1 MTGDLGAILRAG
13 FAAVPARHRAT
24 VRALSRCRTGE
35 LGYTHHACP
44 DCAHDEVVPRGC
56 GNRHCPRCQGRL
68 ARAWLD
74 RQRAALLDVPYF
86 HVVCTLPH
94 DLLSLCAAAPRE
106 IYGLLFAG
114 LAQTLQQLGRERL
127 GGELGFTVVLHT
139 WGQRLNSHPHGHCIV
154 AGGAF
159 DAQGR
164 WHPVKS
170 RRFLFPVGAIAALFR
185 GKFLAGLTRLKER
198 GKLPEPPGGWP
209 RLWKRLGEAKKWVAY
224 CKPPF
229 AGPESVLAYMSNYT
243 HRVAI
248 AESRIE
254 RFDAEAGTVTYRW
267 RDYAD
272 AGTQK
277 RETVTTA
284 EFVRRFCRHL
294 LPRSFTKIRH
304 YGILANHARGTQLP
318 LVRAAIAAAQPRTAA
333 QRGTRQG
340 RPKADP
346 PTPQWKPTC
355 AKCGGTRSVC
365 IALILPDGRTI
376 AQPGAARLVLWQNRA
391 PP

>member
-13 FAAVPARHRAT
+13 FAAVPARHHAT
-24 VRALSRCRTGE
+24 VRALGRCRTGE
-35 LGYTHHACP
+35 LGHTHHACP
-44 DCAHDEVVPRGC
+44 DCGHGEVVPRGC

-68 ARAWLD
+68 ARAWLA
-74 RQRAALLDVPYF
+74 RQQAALLEVAYF

-94 DLLSLCAAAPRE
+94 DLLPLCAAAPRQL
-106 IYGLLFAG
+106 YALLFEAV
-114 LAQTLQQLGRERL
+114 AQTLQQLGRERL
-127 GGELGFTVVLHT
+127 GGELGLTMILHT
-139 WGQRLNSHPHGHCIV
+139 WGQRLNLHPHLHCIV

-159 DAQGR
+159 DEQGR
-164 WHPVKS
+164 WHAVKS
-170 RRFLFPVGAIAALFR
+170 RRFLLPVGVIAALFR
-185 GKFLAGLTRLKER
+185 GKFLAGLTRLKQR
-198 GKLPEPPGGWP
+198 GELPEPPGGWP
-209 RLWKRLGEAKKWVAY
+209 KLWQRLGAAKKWVVY

-254 RFDAEAGTVTYRW
+254 RFDAVADTVTYRY

-272 AGTQK
+272 GSAQK
-277 RETVTTA
+277 HETVKTQ

-304 YGILANHARGTQLP
+304 YGFLANHARTRQLP
-318 LVRAAIAAAQPRTAA
+318 RVRAAIAAAVPRS
-333 QRGTRQG
+333 RKP
-340 RPKADP
+340 PKPIP
-346 PTPQWKPTC
+346 PAPEWKPAC
-355 AKCGGTRSVC
+355 AHCGGTRSVC
-365 IALILPDGRTI
+365 IALVQPDGRVI
-376 AQPGAARLVLWQNRA
+376 ALRAAARLVLWQNRA